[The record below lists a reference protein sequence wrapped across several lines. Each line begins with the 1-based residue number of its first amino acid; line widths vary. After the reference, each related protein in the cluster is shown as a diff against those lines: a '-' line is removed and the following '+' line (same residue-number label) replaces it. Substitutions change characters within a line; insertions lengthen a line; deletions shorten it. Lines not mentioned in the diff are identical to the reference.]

1 MDWIT
6 DQIAIGDY
14 REAQDARLLSEHS
27 FGSVLGLISTLMDV
41 APAEIGVRRI
51 EVITLL
57 DGPGNAPARFWK
69 AVHLLEE
76 LVAEAPPV
84 LVHCRAGWSR
94 SPAVV
99 AGYLM
104 QTRNLS
110 AHQAMAAVA
119 EKRVFTMTPELR
131 ELLYTLPGNSRAD

>member
-14 REAQDARLLSEHS
+14 REAQDASLLTRHS
-27 FGSVLGLISTLMDV
+27 FGSVLGLISTLMEV
-41 APAEIGVRRI
+41 LPADIGVRRI

-57 DGPGNAPARFWK
+57 DGPGNAPSRFWK
-69 AVHLLEE
+69 AVNTLEQ

-104 QTRNLS
+104 QICSLS
-110 AHQAMAAVA
+110 AEQAMAAVA
-119 EKRVFTMTPELR
+119 EKRAFTMAPELR
-131 ELLYTLPGNSRAD
+131 ELLYTLPGNPRAD

>member
-14 REAQDARLLSEHS
+14 REAQDIKLITQHS

-41 APAEIGVRRI
+41 VPADIGVRRI

-57 DGPGNAPARFWK
+57 DGPGNSPSRFWK
-69 AVHLLEE
+69 AVDLLEQ
-76 LVAEAPPV
+76 LVVEAPPV

-99 AGYLM
+99 AGFLM

-110 AHQAMAAVA
+110 AEQAMAAVA
-119 EKRVFTMTPELR
+119 EKRAFTMVPELR
-131 ELLYTLPGNSRAD
+131 ELLYTIPGNSRAD